1 MRQLLTAGNSCPT
14 GREPHNSRENI
25 ITRLIQTR
33 TPRERHTQL
42 QSKSICLTSLNRIR
56 DHLTF
61 ADASDITRDGNQHSF
76 HQVNH
81 SVYMYCRSLQ
91 MLCPQL
97 KELSLYSTAS
107 PHRPSHRLSGAAV
120 HPSRDGA
127 ENECTNN
134 KAESLQ
140 QTILVHIDTS
150 KVEFHLKT
158 LIPGTPLIAGQR
170 APHRAVLQFP
180 TVQCC
185 QLSGWMCC
193 APAEMVSWSVW

>member
-91 MLCPQL
+91 MPCPQL
-97 KELSLYSTAS
+97 KRVVPLFHSVAAPTKPSVAAPTKPSSQRGRSTSVHSGKDCTGQCSAATVAS
-107 PHRPSHRLSGAAV
+107 REAREEWGA
-120 HPSRDGA
+120 R
-127 ENECTNN
+127 E
-134 KAESLQ
+134 
-140 QTILVHIDTS
+140 
-150 KVEFHLKT
+150 
-158 LIPGTPLIAGQR
+158 
-170 APHRAVLQFP
+170 
-180 TVQCC
+180 
-185 QLSGWMCC
+185 
-193 APAEMVSWSVW
+193 